1 MAKKNNRNFCI
12 IAHIDHGKST
22 LADRLIELTGALKNG
37 KAQEQ
42 MLDSMELERER
53 GITIKAKAIRLS
65 YKAKDGEEYNLNLI
79 DTPGHVDF
87 SYEVSRTLAACEG
100 AILVID
106 ATQGI
111 QSQTLANVY
120 TAMEHDLAIIPVINK
135 IDLPG
140 SEVER
145 VIEEI
150 ESVLGYTEEEILL
163 MSAKT
168 GQGVPELLEAI
179 VKEIP
184 APKGDSE
191 APLRAL
197 IFDSHYDSYL
207 GVVAYFSVTDG
218 AVKKGEKLRLMGQGT
233 ELEAV
238 EIGYNDPK
246 PCKVGKLSAGD
257 IGYIATGL
265 KSVSECRVGDTLTTA
280 KDGAKE
286 ILMGYEMAKPMV
298 FTGIYTTQ
306 PEEHRQLREAIEKLS
321 LNDASFTFEPESMP
335 VLGNGFRCGFL
346 GLLHMDIIRE
356 RLEREFNLSLI
367 VTVPGV
373 RIIVTKTDGEKIT
386 VVNPSEMPESTKVK
400 MMEEPWVKISVIT
413 PSSFIGPIMELVTEA
428 EGVYKH
434 TEYIGQSHSPSKL
447 GQRVRLEYE
456 LPLRSMLTTFYDQ
469 LKSCSRG
476 YASLDHELIGYRE
489 TKLERLDI
497 LVNGVVV
504 DAFSRMIPEHKARAT
519 GRVMVEKLKEF
530 IPRQMFKVPIQ
541 AAMGGQFV
549 ARADISAKR
558 KDVLAKC
565 YGGDITRKRK
575 LLEKQK
581 EGKKKMKSIGKVE
594 VPKEAFMNVLKL
606 D

>member
-1 MAKKNNRNFCI
+1 MTRENNRNFCI

-37 KAQEQ
+37 KAQQQ

-53 GITIKAKAIRLS
+53 GITIKAKAIRLA
-65 YKAKDGEEYNLNLI
+65 YKTKDGGDYTLNLI

-87 SYEVSRTLAACEG
+87 SYEVSRTLASCEG

-120 TAMEHDLAIIPVINK
+120 TAMGHDLTIIPVINK

-145 VIEEI
+145 VMEEI
-150 ESVLGYTEEEILL
+150 DSVLGYKEDEVLL
-163 MSAKT
+163 ISAKT
-168 GQGVPELLEAI
+168 GQGVPELLE
-179 VKEIP
+179 EIAEKVP
-184 APKGDSE
+184 PPKGDVN

-207 GVVAYFSVTDG
+207 GVVAYFSITDG
-218 AVKKGEKLRLMGQGT
+218 VLHKNDKLRLMGQGA
-233 ELEAV
+233 ELEAL
-238 EIGYNDPK
+238 EIGYYEPK
-246 PCKVGKLSAGD
+246 QKKVDKLSAGD

-265 KSVSECRVGDTLTTA
+265 KSVGECRVGDTLTA
-280 KDGAKE
+280 LRGGAYE
-286 ILMGYEMAKPMV
+286 ALMGYETSKPMV

-321 LNDASFTFEPESMP
+321 LNDASFTYEAESMP

-356 RLEREFNLSLI
+356 RLEREFDLSLI

-373 RIIVTKTDGEKIT
+373 KIIITKTNGEQLT
-386 VVNPSEMPESTKVK
+386 VVNPSEMPETTQIKK
-400 MMEEPWVKISVIT
+400 MEEPWVKISIIT
-413 PSSFIGPIMELVTEA
+413 PSDFIGPIMELVQDA
-428 EGVYKH
+428 EGIYKH
-434 TEYIGQSHSPSKL
+434 TEYIGHAHSAGKL

-456 LPLRSMLTTFYDQ
+456 IPLRSMLTTFYDQ

-489 TKLERLDI
+489 TKLSRLDI

-594 VPKEAFMNVLKL
+594 VPKEAFMNVLKM